1 MYRNFTTCAA
11 SLAVM
16 IVKTFG
22 IVKTF

>member
-22 IVKTF
+22 IVKT